1 MLGVLIVIL
10 RSDGVADLSFGA
22 GERQI
27 PLIFFLRVVGI
38 PRTGTGAILCPPIR
52 TPGG

>member
-1 MLGVLIVIL
+1 MLGVLVVIF

-27 PLIFFLRVVGI
+27 PLIVFLRALGMS
-38 PRTGTGAILCPPIR
+38 
-52 TPGG
+52 